1 MAVLKKKT
9 QTVQKIVKKAPVA
22 SKAQGGSSQAK
33 TVNAGPY
40 LATVGRRKT
49 AIARIRL
56 YTGSGD
62 NTINGK
68 SIATFFSDIALH
80 RIVFRPLDI
89 LEKRDAVH
97 FSIKIV
103 GGGSHSQA
111 EAIAHGLARAM
122 LKADVTHKD
131 ALRKAGLLTRDPRMR
146 ETRKMGTGGKARR
159 AKQSPKR

>member
-9 QTVQKIVKKAPVA
+9 QTVQKIVKKTPVA
-22 SKAQGGSSQAK
+22 SKAQGASSSK

-49 AIARIRL
+49 AIARVRL
-56 YTGSGD
+56 YTGAGD
-62 NTINGK
+62 NTVNGK
-68 SIATFFSDIALH
+68 SIASFFSDISLH

-89 LEKRDAVH
+89 LEKRDGVH

-122 LKADVTHKD
+122 LKADVSHKD

>member
-22 SKAQGGSSQAK
+22 SKAQGSSASK

-49 AIARIRL
+49 AIARVRL
-56 YTGSGD
+56 YTGAGD
-62 NTINGK
+62 DTINGK
-68 SIATFFSDIALH
+68 SISSFFSDISLH

-89 LEKRDAVH
+89 LEKRESVH

-122 LKADVTHKD
+122 LKADISHKD

>member
-9 QTVQKIVKKAPVA
+9 QTVQKVVKKAPAVA
-22 SKAQGGSSQAK
+22 KTEKSSQSK
-33 TVNAGPY
+33 SVNAGPY

-49 AIARIRL
+49 AIARVRL
-56 YTGSGD
+56 YTGAGD

-68 SIATFFSDIALH
+68 SISSFFSDISLH
-80 RIVFRPLDI
+80 RIVFRPLDL

-111 EAIAHGLARAM
+111 EAIAHGLSRAM
-122 LKADVTHKD
+122 LKADVSHKD